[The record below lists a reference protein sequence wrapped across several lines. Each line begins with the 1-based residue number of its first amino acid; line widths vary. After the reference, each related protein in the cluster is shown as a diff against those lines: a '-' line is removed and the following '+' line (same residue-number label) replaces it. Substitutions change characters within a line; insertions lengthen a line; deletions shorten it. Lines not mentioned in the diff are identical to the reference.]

1 MTQRGMGSA
10 RAGRRWL
17 TGLLALVGLAWMWA
31 AQAAGADATGGP
43 ARSVVDDRGQALA
56 PPARVVRLVSL
67 SPTLTESVCVL
78 GACDRLVGVDRFSNW
93 PESVTKLPRLG
104 SLGSFNVEAV
114 AALRPDLVLMAGDGP
129 LVKQLARLGV
139 PVLVLSP
146 QRHAD
151 VADTLTRLARVLGL
165 PPARAQQVWENIRRE
180 LHDLAESL
188 PARDRGLRTWV
199 EIDPAPWLA
208 GPDSFLGETL
218 ALLGLANVVPAG
230 SAPFVPMSREWALQA
245 DPQLFVISDP
255 QRQGLAALRA
265 RLEQVAG
272 PARGTCV
279 PVRRVGPGCAGAP
292 RSAPGRGG
300 PAAAGLRAAGAGRA
314 GVRTGR
320 TLKGNSMEIEQP
332 PREKPYEKREGE
344 RRGLIIVNTG
354 DGKGKSTAAFGLALR
369 AHGRGKPVRIYQ
381 FMKVPSARFGEH
393 RTFEQLGVPI
403 EGLGDGFSWKSQDLE
418 RSAALAREGWERA
431 RKTIM
436 AGEHFLVVLDEI
448 TYPLIYGWMPLE
460 PVLETLAN
468 RPPHVHVVLTGRRCP
483 PEIIALADTVTEM
496 TKVKHAFEAGVPAQ
510 RGIED

>member
-1 MTQRGMGSA
+1 MTWSGMGLA

-17 TGLLALVGLAWMWA
+17 TGLLALLGFAWMWA
-31 AQAAGADATGGP
+31 AQAAGADAAQEP

-56 PPARVVRLVSL
+56 PPAQVVRLVSL

-93 PESVTKLPRLG
+93 PESVTKLPHLG

-129 LVKQLARLGV
+129 LVKQLERLGV

-151 VADTLTRLARVLGL
+151 VARTLARLARVLGL

-265 RLEQVAG
+265 RPGWSRLPALREGRVCLFDG
-272 PARGTCV
+272 PELDALVRPGPRLAEGARLLRDCV
-279 PVRRVGPGCAGAP
+279 LRVQGAP
-292 RSAPGRGG
+292 ASGQ
-300 PAAAGLRAAGAGRA
+300 AG
-314 GVRTGR
+314 
-320 TLKGNSMEIEQP
+320 
-332 PREKPYEKREGE
+332 
-344 RRGLIIVNTG
+344 
-354 DGKGKSTAAFGLALR
+354 
-369 AHGRGKPVRIYQ
+369 H
-381 FMKVPSARFGEH
+381 
-393 RTFEQLGVPI
+393 
-403 EGLGDGFSWKSQDLE
+403 
-418 RSAALAREGWERA
+418 
-431 RKTIM
+431 
-436 AGEHFLVVLDEI
+436 
-448 TYPLIYGWMPLE
+448 
-460 PVLETLAN
+460 
-468 RPPHVHVVLTGRRCP
+468 
-483 PEIIALADTVTEM
+483 
-496 TKVKHAFEAGVPAQ
+496 
-510 RGIED
+510 